1 MRKNVG
7 AESAK
12 PKEAGTFTRIRKAIM
27 GFFRVFSEDG
37 LDAASGHGAFFILI
51 AFLPFCAILM
61 MILRNIDID
70 GIDMIS
76 RALKVLPTSVEEY
89 VKSLLAQQRFS
100 STGILSISIV
110 AFVWASS
117 SGMVSIIKAFRRIF
131 GIEKSS
137 KFFAVRALSIVYVI
151 GFILALVLTAVSFV
165 FGSSF
170 YDFLVGRAPDAI
182 VFILQQFRS
191 IIGFVL
197 LIAFF
202 VLLYIS
208 TSKNKYSFIC
218 YLSGAVFTA
227 LGWLIFSSIFSFIV
241 ENIADFAL
249 LYGSLATIVIL
260 MLWLYFCLYIMFVG
274 AEIVKLLDKHGV
286 RPKAKKDSS
295 KPEEAAALAQE
306 KQGGDDA
313 T

>member
-1 MRKNVG
+1 MLKNADT
-7 AESAK
+7 AEDVKISK
-12 PKEAGTFTRIRKAIM
+12 FSKIKNGIFKFLRT
-27 GFFRVFSEDG
+27 FSEDG

-61 MILRNIDID
+61 MVLRNIDID
-70 GIDMIS
+70 GIDIIS
-76 RALKVLPTSVEEY
+76 RALQIFPTSVESY

-100 STGILSISIV
+100 STGILSISII
-110 AFVWASS
+110 AFIWASS
-117 SGMVSIIKAFRRIF
+117 SGVVSIVKALRRIF
-131 GIEKSS
+131 GIDRNP

-170 YDFLVGRAPDAI
+170 YDFLIGRAPEVI

-197 LIAFF
+197 LVAFF
-202 VLLYIS
+202 ALLYIT
-208 TSKNKYSFIC
+208 TSKNKFSFTNCII
-218 YLSGAVFTA
+218 GAVFTS
-227 LGWLIFSSIFSFIV
+227 LGWLIFSYIFAFIV
-241 ENIADFAL
+241 ENVADFAL

-274 AEIVKLLDKHGV
+274 AEIIKQLDRHGF
-286 RPKAKKDSS
+286 RPKAKKDLSE
-295 KPEEAAALAQE
+295 PEAAYEEAG
-306 KQGGDDA
+306 KGDNNA
-313 T
+313 V